1 MARDHSRLLSL
12 IIPIARAL
20 AIGAVGGAVF
30 RAFNMPLAWM
40 IGAAVATTAASVAG
54 VRLSM
59 PPQLRALM
67 VAVLGVMLGSAFTP
81 DLLARASEWLVTL
94 SCLFAYA
101 TVVGVLSYVF
111 FRRVGQY
118 DTVTAFFSAAPGG
131 LAEMTVTG
139 AALGGDDRVIS
150 LVHTARVLLIV
161 LTVPFWFRFLD
172 SYDSARRTA
181 AELSFADVPPV
192 ELLVLAAIGVA
203 GALAARIFRIPASYL
218 IGPMIMS
225 ALAHLT
231 RISAFR
237 PPQELV
243 AVAQVVVGS
252 AIGCRF
258 TGVDVGKVLRTLL
271 HAAGITLIMLTGTV
285 IFALALHRITGIGIP
300 ALVLAFAP
308 GGLAEMSLVAL
319 ALATDAAFVSTHHV
333 VRIIFVVIVAPF
345 VFRLINAGARRQTL
359 ANGRRRS

>member
-1 MARDHSRLLSL
+1 MSL
-12 IIPIARAL
+12 VVPIARAL
-20 AIGAVGGAVF
+20 AIGAIGGAIF

-40 IGAAVATTAASVAG
+40 IGAAVATTGATIAG
-54 VRLSM
+54 ARLAM
-59 PPQLRALM
+59 PPRLRALM

-81 DLLARASEWLVTL
+81 DLLSRASEWVVTL
-94 SCLFAYA
+94 SALLAYA
-101 TVVGVLSYVF
+101 AVVGVLSYLF

-118 DTVTAFFSAAPGG
+118 DPITAFFSAAPGG

-161 LTVPFWFRFLD
+161 LTVPFWFRSLD
-172 SYDSARRTA
+172 AYDAARRTA
-181 AELSFADVPPV
+181 ADLSVTDIPPI
-192 ELLVLAAIGVA
+192 ELLVLAAIGAA

-218 IGPMIMS
+218 IGPMIVS
-225 ALAHLT
+225 AAAHLL
-231 RISAFR
+231 RISTFR

-258 TGVDVGKVLRTLL
+258 TGVDVRKVLRTLL
-271 HAAGITLIMLTGTV
+271 HAAGITAIMLTGTV
-285 IFALALHRITGIGIP
+285 VFALALHRVTGIDVP
-300 ALVLAFAP
+300 PLVLAFAP

-333 VRIIFVVIVAPF
+333 VRIVFVVIVAPI
-345 VFRLINAGARRQTL
+345 VFRLVNAGQRRQAL
-359 ANGRRRS
+359 ANGRQQP